1 MCGEQAQRRLSELTM
16 GTSSFLW
23 KPVFPLGQVPWNP
36 GWLYIVQ
43 QLNYRRQRRRLCGT
57 SEASHTPY
65 FSLLV
70 ASAGLCMAP
79 SWPPESGL
87 LSGGRKREVGRRA
100 LFIVMNVMDVA
111 APRGTG
117 HQGKDSSV
125 C

>member
-1 MCGEQAQRRLSELTM
+1 MWCAVPKKAQRADRGHLQLPLEASF
-16 GTSSFLW
+16 SSGAGALESGLA
-23 KPVFPLGQVPWNP
+23 VHSSAT
-36 GWLYIVQ
+36 
-43 QLNYRRQRRRLCGT
+43 QLQETEAPLCGT

>member
-1 MCGEQAQRRLSELTM
+1 MCGEQAQRRLSELTV

-36 GWLYIVQ
+36 GWLYTVQ
-43 QLNYRRQRRRLCGT
+43 QLDYRRQRRRLCGT

-79 SWPPESGL
+79 SRLPRAVCFPEAGKERLGEEHSL
-87 LSGGRKREVGRRA
+87 L
-100 LFIVMNVMDVA
+100 L
-111 APRGTG
+111 
-117 HQGKDSSV
+117 
-125 C
+125 